1 MSTVRIAVP
10 ANATIIKGGLR
21 NLLDGS
27 SAASVQHTANIVE
40 KVHSGVLDYEDGLY
54 SIDSFTQLL
63 DPTRALVLYNR
74 DYHIFRN
81 SRGSDVDFI
90 IVGFSPDNDSY
101 IARLYN
107 VQDKEQVT
115 ATKVNNIKCDSI
127 EELLSSIWGDL
138 STSFKRSND
147 EAISTTGV
155 LCFERASGNMLIPN
169 DYFEDGSNASNVA
182 NAGFTLK
189 PFDNVKQN
197 AVESQTS
204 SANAQTTEN
213 KGNNTMSKV
222 TAIVAANKS
231 AAATAAKLEAG
242 KVALTQLTKVAAKAL
257 PSGMAGM
264 FAKQYLDTP
273 VGRVVVANL
282 LNLAIE
288 QYAPNNQ
295 KARIVAKAAM
305 DAAMLEVVQSF
316 NISEM
321 IDKAIEGINIDA
333 LTANISEE

>member
-1 MSTVRIAVP
+1 MLRVYKP
-10 ANATIIKGGLR
+10 ENATILKGSLR
-21 NLLDGS
+21 NLLDASRTS
-27 SAASVQHTANIVE
+27 SIKHFVNKIEHIHQNFISDNDEYDMNDFLPLWKTGAALIIYNDQN
-40 KVHSGVLDYEDGLY
+40 Y
-54 SIDSFTQLL
+54 LL
-63 DPTRALVLYNR
+63 Q
-74 DYHIFRN
+74 
-81 SRGSDVDFI
+81 SRRSADVDFI
-90 IVGFSPDNDSY
+90 VVQGNTVRGYHYGSNENIFHIDN
-101 IARLYN
+101 YN
-107 VQDKEQVT
+107 
-115 ATKVNNIKCDSI
+115 II
-127 EELLSSIWGDL
+127 
-138 STSFKRSND
+138 SND
-147 EAISTTGV
+147 ELLDVENFLDSFWRCLPSHWDRTDFDNYHGATVLAFDPATGN
-155 LCFERASGNMLIPN
+155 LLIPQ
-169 DYFEDGSNASNVA
+169 SLASSLYESDINS
-182 NAGFTLK
+182 AGFTFVENK
-189 PFDNVKQN
+189 VDSQPKQ
-197 AVESQTS
+197 AVSSNTQTS
-204 SANAQTTEN
+204 NIQVTEN

>member
-10 ANATIIKGGLR
+10 ANATIVKGSLR

-27 SAASVQHTANIVE
+27 SAASIQHTATIVE
-40 KVHSGVLDYEDGLY
+40 KIHDEILDNNDTHY
-54 SIDSFTQLL
+54 SVDDFTLLL
-63 DPTRALVLYNR
+63 DQTRALVIFNR

-81 SRGSDVDFI
+81 SRGTDIDFI
-90 IVGFSPDNDSY
+90 IVGYSESHSGY

-107 VQDKEQVT
+107 VQEKEQVT
-115 ATKVNNIKCDSI
+115 ATKVNNIRLDSVGSLLNSI
-127 EELLSSIWGDL
+127 WRELSSSYKGAD
-138 STSFKRSND
+138 SD
-147 EAISTTGV
+147 AIETTGV
-155 LCFERASGNMLIPN
+155 LCFEKSTGNMLIPS
-169 DYFEDGSNASNVA
+169 DYLGYGNESNVA
-182 NAGFTLK
+182 NAGFTLF
-189 PFDNVKQN
+189 PLDNVTKQ
-197 AVESQTS
+197 AVNSQTS
-204 SANAQTTEN
+204 SAIAQTTEN

>member
-1 MSTVRIAVP
+1 MLRIYKP
-10 ANATIIKGGLR
+10 ENATILKGSLR
-21 NLLDGS
+21 NLLDAS
-27 SAASVQHTANIVE
+27 STSSIKHFVSKIEHVHQNFINDNDEYSMDAFLPLWKSGAALILFNDQS
-40 KVHSGVLDYEDGLY
+40 Y
-54 SIDSFTQLL
+54 LL
-63 DPTRALVLYNR
+63 THQRNR
-74 DYHIFRN
+74 DA
-81 SRGSDVDFI
+81 DFI
-90 IVGFSPDNDSY
+90 IVQGQTVRGYHYGENENVFHIGNYSITDENDLYDVENFLDSFWRFLPSGWNRTDFSNY
-101 IARLYN
+101 
-107 VQDKEQVT
+107 
-115 ATKVNNIKCDSI
+115 
-127 EELLSSIWGDL
+127 
-138 STSFKRSND
+138 
-147 EAISTTGV
+147 
-155 LCFERASGNMLIPN
+155 ERAAILAFDPATGNLLIPQSLAGEL
-169 DYFEDGSNASNVA
+169 YEDDINS
-182 NAGFTLK
+182 AGFTFLENK
-189 PFDNVKQN
+189 VDSQPKQAVSSNTQNVNTQII
-197 AVESQTS
+197 
-204 SANAQTTEN
+204 EN

-295 KARIVAKAAM
+295 KAKIVAKAAM